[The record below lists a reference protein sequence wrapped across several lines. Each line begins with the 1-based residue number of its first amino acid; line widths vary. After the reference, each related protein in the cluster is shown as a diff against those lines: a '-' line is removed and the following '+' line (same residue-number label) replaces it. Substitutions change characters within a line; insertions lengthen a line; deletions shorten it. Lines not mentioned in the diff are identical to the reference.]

1 MRRPR
6 ARLVTVACIAL
17 TIAASSQAFAQTAVI
32 ELTPEHRTTI
42 REYVVRQNI
51 RPVPIQGEVR
61 IGAPLPASVNLIAVP
76 QEWGPEY
83 RRYRYVYWDDR
94 VVLVDPADRRV
105 VHIID

>member
-1 MRRPR
+1 MKRTLLT
-6 ARLVTVACIAL
+6 AATAL
-17 TIAASSQAFAQTAVI
+17 TIAASSQAFAQMAVI
-32 ELTPEHRTTI
+32 ELTPQHRTTI

-51 RPVPIQGEVR
+51 RPVTIQGEVR
-61 IGAPLPASVNLIAVP
+61 VGAPLPAGVSLVAVP

-83 RRYRYVYWDDR
+83 RSYRYVYWNDR